1 MSERSAV
8 HATFVIERTYDATP
22 ARVFKAWAEPEAK
35 ASWFGPKVLTRD
47 GHELDFKVGG
57 EEHLRV
63 LTPDGTTF
71 LFDSR
76 YEDIVPDE
84 RIVYAYDMHKDDAR
98 ISVSLTTVELEPSGT
113 GTKLTFTE
121 QGVFLDGHDTPAER
135 EHGTGEL
142 LDNLGAELG
151 KESA

>member
-1 MSERSAV
+1 MSERSTV

-35 ASWFGPKVLTRD
+35 ASWFGPKVLTSD

-63 LTPDGTTF
+63 VTPDGTTF

-98 ISVSLTTVELEPSGT
+98 ISVSLTTVVLEPSGT

-121 QGVFLDGHDTPAER
+121 QGVFLDGHDTPVER

-142 LDNLGAELG
+142 LDNLEAELD